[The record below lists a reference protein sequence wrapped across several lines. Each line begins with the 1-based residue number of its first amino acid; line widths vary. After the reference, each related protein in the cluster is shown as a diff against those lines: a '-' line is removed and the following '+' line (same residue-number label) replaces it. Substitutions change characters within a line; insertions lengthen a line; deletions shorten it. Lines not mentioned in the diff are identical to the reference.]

1 MCQQAVPRLPCQLET
16 LFSTQLTWQ
25 GSVNLI
31 KVLRCR
37 FQQRFSTFSMLLV
50 EGFSE
55 RGLFRHLSDYG
66 FRVRNLE
73 IKKLWGSS
81 FFSKCSKFILI
92 FKKAEKDWENFF
104 CFRDNCIW
112 IGIVKL
118 PLLRTGYFSS
128 TANMLTRSP
137 KIWHV
142 NKRDFFQ
149 LNFLTS
155 DQWIW

>member
-92 FKKAEKDWENFF
+92 FKKAAKNSESAL
-104 CFRDNCIW
+104 CFQDNCIW

-118 PLLRTGYFSS
+118 SLLRTGYFSP
-128 TANMLTRSP
+128 ADNMLKSSW
-137 KIWHV
+137 KVLHV
-142 NKRDFFQ
+142 NKRDFLQ
-149 LNFLTS
+149 LNWLSS
-155 DQWIW
+155 DQWIR